1 MAKKKTLPT
10 FDVVGTLDEL
20 LPVEMLLVMSGYDK
34 SNEWWNNSKA
44 TRLPKDIKSLTAHSG
59 ISGNFIYYYASV
71 AEGEILPA
79 SDLNAIAKY
88 IEDYGN

>member
-20 LPVEMLLVMSGYDK
+20 LPVEMLLVMSGYDNPDK
-34 SNEWWNNSKA
+34 DEQDWNNKICRKRS
-44 TRLPKDIKSLTAHSG
+44 TDTSISVFGSSG
-59 ISGNFIYYYASV
+59 VINYYTDV
-71 AEGEILPA
+71 ITFDPLPA

-88 IEDYGN
+88 IEDYGK